1 MALEI
6 GEYWSQPKDSCPVF
20 GRSLSFSVL
29 SPEPGGAPCLP
40 YVSEPGDLNS
50 SAGMGC
56 GLAVT
61 ADAPSHLI
69 LIS

>member
-1 MALEI
+1 MAVEI
-6 GEYWSQPKDSCPVF
+6 GEYWSQPKDSRPMS

-40 YVSEPGDLNS
+40 YVFEPGDLNS
-50 SAGMGC
+50 SAEMGC

-61 ADAPSHLI
+61 ADGPSHLI